1 MQDSAKFPRDRA
13 ELLSL
18 LEAHRNPM
26 GNPAPVAQYH
36 LEMMRLMGEASG
48 FLNQA
53 YNQTFNVPLRDK
65 QLRQYKLA
73 LIQCGAAILDVLE
86 AFEQTKKGE
95 ENGTVEA

>member
-1 MQDSAKFPRDRA
+1 MQDSAKFPKDRA

-36 LEMMRLMGEASG
+36 LEMTRLIGEASG
-48 FLNQA
+48 LLNQA
-53 YNQTFNVPLRDK
+53 YSQTFNVPLRNK
-65 QLRQYKLA
+65 QLMKYKLA

-95 ENGTVEA
+95 SDGNGEA